1 MKLKEKYRETAMR
14 CGRCGCGV
22 AFDGIVQ
29 LGEDGQADLQA
40 LAAYRC
46 TVCGHG
52 FVDLIDR
59 PLALALESRMQPS
72 APGIRP

>member
-1 MKLKEKYRETAMR
+1 MRLREKSRETGLR

-22 AFDGIVQ
+22 AFDGIVH
-29 LGEDGQADLQA
+29 LGEDGQEDLQA

-52 FVDLIDR
+52 FVDLVDR
-59 PLALALESRMQPS
+59 PLALALESRMQPEAS
-72 APGIRP
+72 GVRP

>member
-1 MKLKEKYRETAMR
+1 MRLKEKFGGTGMR

-29 LGEDGQADLQA
+29 LGEEGQADLQA
-40 LAAYRC
+40 LAAYKC

-52 FVDLIDR
+52 FVDLVDR
-59 PLALALESRMQPS
+59 PLALALESRMQPEAS
-72 APGIRP
+72 GVRP

>member
-1 MKLKEKYRETAMR
+1 MSSRERLRGTGMR

-29 LGEDGQADLQA
+29 LGEDGQADFQA

-52 FVDLIDR
+52 FVDLVDR
-59 PLALALESRMQPS
+59 PLALAWESRMQPETS
-72 APGIRP
+72 GARP